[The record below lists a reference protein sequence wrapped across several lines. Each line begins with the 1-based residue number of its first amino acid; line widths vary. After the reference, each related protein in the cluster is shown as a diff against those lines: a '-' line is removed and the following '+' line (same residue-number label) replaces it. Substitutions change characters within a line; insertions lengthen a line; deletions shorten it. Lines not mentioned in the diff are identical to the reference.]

1 MSDSSAHATPII
13 IRTLRESNCAE
24 CALNPVCLPPA
35 VEDSHL
41 DQLDNIIERNR
52 PLQRGNHLYHERQPF
67 EAVYAVRSG
76 AIKAYTTLPGGE
88 EQVTGFYLP
97 GEIVG
102 LDAIGSG
109 HHASSAVAL
118 ETTAVC
124 TIPFADLETL
134 SREIPGLQHHFFK
147 LMSKEIHS
155 DQQLMVL
162 LSKRSAEERI
172 ASLLLSLSARH
183 KRRRLSDASFRLPMS
198 RSDIGNYL
206 GLAVET
212 VSRIFTRFQQMG
224 VLEVVGKEI
233 TILDRAQLCQ
243 LAEPTTELASRA
255 SGT

>member
-1 MSDSSAHATPII
+1 MSDSPSHTTPII
-13 IRTLRESNCAE
+13 VRTLRESNCAD

-35 VEDSHL
+35 VEDIHL
-41 DQLDNIIERNR
+41 DKLDNIIERNR
-52 PLQRGNHLYHERQPF
+52 PLQRGNHLFHERQAF

-102 LDAIGSG
+102 LDAINNRQ
-109 HHASSAVAL
+109 HASSAVAL

-124 TIPFADLETL
+124 TIPFGDLEQL
-134 SREIPGLQHHFFK
+134 SMEIPGLQHHLFK
-147 LMSKEIHS
+147 LMSQEIQS

-162 LSKRSAEERI
+162 LSKRTAEERI

-183 KRRRLSDASFRLPMS
+183 KRRRLSDANFRLPMS

-224 VLEVVGKEI
+224 VLGVVGKEI
-233 TILDRAQLCQ
+233 TILNRPQLCL
-243 LAEPTTELASRA
+243 LAEPASELNQA

>member
-1 MSDSSAHATPII
+1 MSETASTPII
-13 IRTLRESNCAE
+13 LRALREANCAE
-24 CALNPVCLPPA
+24 CALNPVCLPPS
-35 VEDSHL
+35 VEDSDL
-41 DQLDNIIERNR
+41 DQLDSIIERNR
-52 PLQRGNHLYHERQPF
+52 PLQRGAHLFHERQPF

-76 AIKAYTTLPGGE
+76 AIKAYTTQPGGE

-102 LDAIGSG
+102 LDAISAG

-124 TIPFADLETL
+124 TIPFADLQHL
-134 SREIPGLQHHFFK
+134 SQRLPGLQHHLFK
-147 LMSKEIHS
+147 LMSKEIQN
-155 DQQLMVL
+155 DQQLMLL

-183 KRRRLSDASFRLPMS
+183 KRRRLSESRFRLPMS

-212 VSRIFTRFQQMG
+212 VSRIFTRFQQSGM
-224 VLEVVGKEI
+224 LEVEGKDI

-243 LAEPTTELASRA
+243 VAEPAPGEAAT
-255 SGT
+255 GTAR

>member
-1 MSDSSAHATPII
+1 MSDSSASASPII
-13 IRTLRESNCAE
+13 IRTLREANCAE

-52 PLQRGNHLYHERQPF
+52 PLQRGNHLFHERQPF

-102 LDAIGSG
+102 LDGISNGQ
-109 HHASSAVAL
+109 HASSAVAL

-124 TIPFADLETL
+124 TIPFPDLEKL
-134 SREIPGLQHHFFK
+134 SREIPGLQHHLFK
-147 LMSKEIHS
+147 LLSKEIQN

-162 LSKRSAEERI
+162 LSKRSADERI

-198 RSDIGNYL
+198 RSDIGNFL

-243 LAEPTTELASRA
+243 LADPVSEPDRA

>member
-1 MSDSSAHATPII
+1 MSDSTASTPPII

-35 VEDSHL
+35 VEDSQL
-41 DQLDNIIERNR
+41 DQLDGIIERSR
-52 PLQRGNHLYHERQPF
+52 PLQRGNHLFHERQPF

-97 GEIVG
+97 GEVVG
-102 LDAIGSG
+102 LDAISNG
-109 HHASSAVAL
+109 HHVSSALAL
-118 ETTAVC
+118 ETTSVC
-124 TIPFADLETL
+124 TIPFDALEKL
-134 SREIPGLQHHFFK
+134 SREIPGLQHHFFR
-147 LMSKEIHS
+147 LMSKEIQS

-183 KRRRLSDASFRLPMS
+183 KRRRLSEASFRLPMS

-212 VSRIFTRFQQMG
+212 VSRIFTRFQQLG
-224 VLEVVGKEI
+224 VLAVEGKEI
-233 TILDRAQLCQ
+233 TILDRAQLCL
-243 LAEPTTELASRA
+243 LAEPASELPRA

>member
-1 MSDSSAHATPII
+1 MSDSTTHATPII
-13 IRTLRESNCAE
+13 VRTLRESNCAE
-24 CALNPVCLPPA
+24 CALNPVCLPTA

-102 LDAIGSG
+102 LDSISTG

-124 TIPFADLETL
+124 TIPFGDLENL
-134 SREIPGLQHHFFK
+134 SREIPGLQHHFFR
-147 LMSKEIHS
+147 LMSKEIQS

-162 LSKRSAEERI
+162 LSKRTAEERI

-183 KRRRLSDASFRLPMS
+183 KRRRLSEASFRLPMS

-243 LAEPTTELASRA
+243 LAEPASELPRA

>member
-1 MSDSSAHATPII
+1 MSDSTAPTLPII
-13 IRTLRESNCAE
+13 VRTLRESNCAE

-35 VEDSHL
+35 VEDS
-41 DQLDNIIERNR
+41 QLDKLDGIIERSR
-52 PLQRGNHLYHERQPF
+52 PLQRGNHLFHERQPF

-97 GEIVG
+97 GEVVG
-102 LDAIGSG
+102 LDAISNG
-109 HHASSAVAL
+109 HHVSSALAL
-118 ETTAVC
+118 ETTSVC
-124 TIPFADLETL
+124 TIPFPALENL
-134 SREIPGLQHHFFK
+134 SREIPGLQHHFFR
-147 LMSKEIHS
+147 LMSKEIQS

-183 KRRRLSDASFRLPMS
+183 KRRRLSEASFRLPMS

-212 VSRIFTRFQQMG
+212 VSRIFSKFQEQG
-224 VLEVVGKEI
+224 LLNTQRKEVQLRDINGLKRIIGKQWS
-233 TILDRAQLCQ
+233 A
-243 LAEPTTELASRA
+243 
-255 SGT
+255 